1 MIGRSRG
8 VSVSNRADFIVQASG
23 RRQIAGKRAVPFS
36 CLRLPLRAR
45 HYPRADRIAHAVAR
59 LIARNSCRDPARSR
73 GMNHQRVSAV
83 NGSCTRARA
92 RARRGSF
99 SPREEKLLRS
109 ARGPVPFRARNASQW
124 TTRATTSR
132 GSPRRESSILG
143 SPVQYSTAAT
153 LQCVPLPRHPAAST
167 VRPLSAETGKRWQG
181 SADPEGCAA

>member
-1 MIGRSRG
+1 M
-8 VSVSNRADFIVQASG
+8 SVANRADFIVQASG

-92 RARRGSF
+92 REEAPFLLARRSF
-99 SPREEKLLRS
+99 FARRAGRFRSEQETLLNGPHARRPRA
-109 ARGPVPFRARNASQW
+109 ARLGASHLSWVAPFSIQPRRHSNASRRPATPPRAQW
-124 TTRATTSR
+124 DLY
-132 GSPRRESSILG
+132 P
-143 SPVQYSTAAT
+143 PK
-153 LQCVPLPRHPAAST
+153 P
-167 VRPLSAETGKRWQG
+167 G
-181 SADPEGCAA
+181 SAGKGPRAPEGCAA